1 MQKALHVAIIAVII
15 VAIGFTAL
23 MLFLKYQVN
32 GETNMPFV
40 VSKISIIS
48 TANSEDIKD
57 NKNTW
62 NKAVGEDND
71 IYIYIDKNENYKK
84 TDTIKEILI
93 DNISI
98 VKEPLKGQVYIYKP
112 SNNKNAIF
120 ENKEEYKSNEIVFTG
135 EQETEIKELKIS
147 NQGGIIA
154 FRVSNQNIGKF
165 ISNEKEIKH
174 EDLLNKINI
183 TEDEIKMKIYFNIT
197 MSLSSGKKFKSEV
210 TLDLPVED
218 TIETGKSSK
227 EITDYKFIFKRQ

>member
-183 TEDEIKMKIYFNIT
+183 TEDEIKMKIY
-197 MSLSSGKKFKSEV
+197 L
-210 TLDLPVED
+210 
-218 TIETGKSSK
+218 
-227 EITDYKFIFKRQ
+227 